1 MESGVLEK
9 ICNQIYRK
17 YPEFK
22 GKRPKVKAY
31 TGTQSLLL
39 FSTHVEGADGKSI
52 TRSLR
57 VIADENGRIGKVTTS
72 R

>member
-1 MESGVLEK
+1 MEPGVLEK
-9 ICNQIYRK
+9 ICSQIYRK

-22 GKRPKVKAY
+22 GKRPRVKAY
-31 TGTQSLLL
+31 ASTQNLLIFSSQGT
-39 FSTHVEGADGKSI
+39 TADGKSI

-57 VIADENGRIGKVTTS
+57 VIVDENGKIGKVTTS